1 MGSNYLNYN
10 VDIVFVIDATMSM
23 YKILDKVKANALNF
37 YQDLT
42 NTMKDKGKRVDML
55 RARII
60 AFRDYIYDKDGAMMD
75 TDFFELPKH
84 SEEFAACI
92 KSIIPEGGGDEPED
106 ALEALA
112 YAIRSDWNNDAA
124 SEGRHVIVLWT
135 DASPHDLGYGKKA
148 ASYPKG
154 MPKDINEL
162 SEWWGAPGIPGYM
175 NEHRKRL
182 LMYAPECQTWNLISD
197 SWDNNLFY
205 PSEAGDGLEEHDY
218 EAILHAIAD
227 SIA

>member
-23 YKILDKVKANALNF
+23 YKILDKVKANALSF

-42 NTMKDKGKRVDML
+42 ATMTEKGKRVDKL

-60 AFRDYIYDKDGAMMD
+60 AFRDYIYDKENAMLD
-75 TDFFELPKH
+75 TDFFSLPEH

-92 KSIIPEGGGDEPED
+92 KSIVPDGGGDEPED

-112 YAIRSDWNNDAA
+112 YAIRSDWDNDTSA
-124 SEGRHVIVLWT
+124 EGRHVIVLWT
-135 DASPHDLGYGKKA
+135 DASPHDMGYGRK
-148 ASYPKG
+148 SPYYPKG
-154 MPKDINEL
+154 MPKDIYEL

-182 LMYAPECQTWNLISD
+182 LLYAPECPTWNLINN

-205 PSEAGDGLEEHDY
+205 PSEAGEGLEEYDY
-218 EAILHAIAD
+218 QAILHAIAD